1 MHNKLI
7 VLALFLCNLS
17 FSQLSV
23 RNSTYVFVNDEIV
36 FVEDDINLNEAASS
50 LYLRNEAQIIQ
61 GIGTTGNSGLGELSI
76 YQEANVGEHEYNYW
90 CSPIGNKTNNSINNP
105 FGISFLNDVT
115 GLITSTPATYSSTS
129 SYNGTSSPLNIEPYW
144 VWKFIASD
152 NYADWVHVQGNTT
165 VNPGEVSP

>member
-7 VLALFLCNLS
+7 VLVLFLCNLS

-23 RNSTYVFVNDEIV
+23 RNSAYVFVNDEIV

-61 GIGTTGNSGLGELSI
+61 GTGTTGNSGLGELSV
-76 YQEANVGEHEYNYW
+76 YQEANVGEYEYNYW
-90 CSPIGNKTNNSINNP
+90 CSPIGSKTSNSINNP

-115 GLITSTPATYSSTS
+115 GLITSTPATFVTTST
-129 SYNGTSSPLNIEPYW
+129 YNGTSYYEKI
-144 VWKFIASD
+144 
-152 NYADWVHVQGNTT
+152 
-165 VNPGEVSP
+165 